1 MANAIRPSGLT
12 PVKNLNGAPWSGQA
26 NVYYI
31 AAADTNAYAIG
42 DPVVSSGSADSNGI
56 PGITLAAAT
65 GAIRGVVVGLGT
77 SPNLIANPS
86 NLDTTIRPSGAN
98 SKAYYALVVDDPHVI
113 FAVQEP
119 GSGGT
124 ALTAAATAL
133 NVNLVVGTNNGYIS
147 GWTLSNSGAA
157 TTNTLQMKLLGLAQV
172 QNNSFGYAAT
182 WLTLINN
189 HELNAGTTG
198 V

>member
-1 MANAIRPSGLT
+1 MANAFRPSGLS
-12 PVKNLNGAPWSGQA
+12 PVKNLNGAAWNGQA

-42 DPVVSSGSADSNGI
+42 DPVVSSGSGDSNGV
-56 PGITLAAAT
+56 PGVTLAAAT
-65 GAIRGVVVGLGT
+65 GQVRGVIVGIGT
-77 SPNLIANPS
+77 SPGLIANPS
-86 NLDTTIRPSGAN
+86 NLNQTIRPSGAQ
-98 SKAYYALVVDDPHVI
+98 AIPYYVLVVDDPHVI
-113 FAVQEP
+113 FSVSEP

-124 ALTAAATAL
+124 ALTAAAIGF
-133 NVNLVVGTNNGYIS
+133 NVNMVVGTNNGYIS

-157 TTNTLQMKLLGLAQV
+157 TTNTLQCKLLGLVQT
-172 QNNSFGYAAT
+172 QNNAFGFGAQ
-182 WLTLINN
+182 WLVLINY